1 MRQKMQQKYSQK
13 KREELTGES
22 KFLDSGRVTEQ
33 TKNPNR
39 TAKSIFLVMAGTLC
53 SRLLG
58 FARNATIA
66 FYFGAG
72 AKADVLNF
80 IQAIPLLL
88 RRLAAEGS
96 LETALVPE
104 LSRSRV
110 RDPGLGESKA
120 LWRKLLTIQ
129 WSIILPLCLLLV
141 LFPKQIVDLLT
152 EFPSPEQTEMAARML
167 YLVSPYILLLSQSVL
182 FGALLSSQQRFTL
195 SSFAPLLTS
204 VSVIALTMLLQARY
218 SVFAVLFGM
227 LCGIFL
233 QVTLLMPA
241 VLRSGYSI
249 FPGFW
254 GFCALDPAIRRIMQ
268 VWLPLW
274 LSTSLLALMQFV
286 ANYLASQALSGSL
299 SALTNAL
306 IFFQLPQGLIYA
318 SIAKVCL
325 PRMSLE
331 KESSSRMLCYGLKQ
345 LLILMLPATLVLF
358 LMSDSLIAVAF
369 QRGAFT
375 LQDSL
380 RTAEVLRYYIL
391 GSLPVAMFRFL
402 QQYLYAQLHKVQPL
416 LQTALLALLDIPLSI
431 WFMYALRMGVIALP
445 LANTLSY
452 LAVSLYAYCICGR
465 KNQVLFAARRWA
477 GLLLR
482 ILPKLLAVCAV
493 LWLQDLLL
501 RRLEQHFFSAASFAS
516 NSLQLAPP
524 NLDEAQLWWWSSGAS
539 LQNFGILAAHG
550 LSLLASFVGLCRL
563 LGLPLLCC

>member
-1 MRQKMQQKYSQK
+1 MRQKPQKFSPKSPQK
-13 KREELTGES
+13 KSKTSPRKSKIANKIPNTGKS
-22 KFLDSGRVTEQ
+22 CATEQ
-33 TKNPNR
+33 IQNPATNR

-72 AKADVLNF
+72 EKADVLNF

-120 LWRKLLTIQ
+120 LWRKLLSIQ
-129 WSIILPLCLLLV
+129 WSIILPLCLLLA
-141 LFPKQIVDLLT
+141 LFPKQIVGLLT
-152 EFPSPEQTEMAARML
+152 DFPSPEQTKMATRML

-218 SVFAVLFGM
+218 SVFAVLLGM

-233 QVTLLMPA
+233 QVSLLLPA
-241 VLRSGYSI
+241 VLRSGYSV

-254 GFCALDPAIRRIMQ
+254 GFRNLVRDPAIRRIMQ

-274 LSTSLLALMQFV
+274 LSTSLLAMMQFV
-286 ANYLASQALSGSL
+286 ANYLASQAVRGSL

-331 KESSSRMLCYGLKQ
+331 KETSGHVLCYGLKQ

-391 GSLPVAMFRFL
+391 GSLPVAVFRFL

-416 LQTALLALLDIPLSI
+416 LQTVLLALLDIPLSF
-431 WFMYALRMGVIALP
+431 WFIYAMNLGVIALP

-452 LAVSLYAYCICGR
+452 LAVSLYAYCACGR
-465 KNQVLFAARRWA
+465 YNPLLFALRRWA
-477 GLLLR
+477 ALLLR
-482 ILPKLLAVCAV
+482 VLPRLLLVCAV

-501 RRLEQHFFSAASFAS
+501 RQLEQHFFWRYGLYRPRHLGPLAA
-516 NSLQLAPP
+516 APP
-524 NLDEAQLWWWSSGAS
+524 TK
-539 LQNFGILAAHG
+539 
-550 LSLLASFVGLCRL
+550 
-563 LGLPLLCC
+563 P

>member
-1 MRQKMQQKYSQK
+1 M
-13 KREELTGES
+13 
-22 KFLDSGRVTEQ
+22 
-33 TKNPNR
+33 
-39 TAKSIFLVMAGTLC
+39 C

-110 RDPGLGESKA
+110 REPGLGESKA
-120 LWRKLLTIQ
+120 LWRKLLSIQ
-129 WSIILPLCLLLV
+129 WSIILPLCLALV
-141 LFPKQIVDLLT
+141 LFPNQIVGLLT
-152 EFPSPEQTEMAARML
+152 EFPSPEQTQMAARML

-218 SVFAVLFGM
+218 SVFAVLLGM

-233 QVTLLMPA
+233 QLALLLPA
-241 VLRSGYSI
+241 ILRSGYAV
-249 FPGFW
+249 FPGFC
-254 GFCALDPAIRRIMQ
+254 GFRALFRDPAIRRIIQ

-274 LSTSLLALMQFV
+274 LSTSLLAVMQFV
-286 ANYLASQALSGSL
+286 ANYLASQALRGSL

-318 SIAKVCL
+318 SIARVCL

-331 KESSSRMLCYGLKQ
+331 KESSGRVLCYGLKQ

-375 LQDSL
+375 LKDSL

-391 GSLPVAMFRFL
+391 GSLPVAVFRFL
-402 QQYLYAQLHKVQPL
+402 QQYLYAQLHKAQPL
-416 LQTALLALLDIPLSI
+416 LQTALLALLDIPLSV
-431 WFMYALRMGVIALP
+431 WFMYALGLGVIALP

-452 LAVSLYAYCICGR
+452 LAVSLYAYCVCGR
-465 KNQVLFAARRWA
+465 YNTALFAVRRWA

-482 ILPKLLAVCAV
+482 VLPKLLLVCAV

-501 RRLEQHFFSAASFAS
+501 LGLEQRFFGAADFWNSFS
-516 NSLQLAPP
+516 GWKSLLPAHRQRG
-524 NLDEAQLWWWSSGAS
+524 LWWWAGGAS
-539 LQNFGILAAHG
+539 LRNFAILAGHG
-550 LSLLASFVGLCRL
+550 LSLLASFALLCRL
-563 LGLPLLCC
+563 LGLPLLRR